1 MNLNGPLAISGSTFD
16 GNTAGTQGGAINS
29 YGTLA
34 ISNSTFT
41 ANDAPTGGGI
51 ANINGAMTMTAS
63 TVSGNTAAH
72 AGGIWD
78 QTATGTIGSSIVA
91 GNTAASGPDCAGGPV
106 SNGYNL
112 IGDADGCSFTPMTGD
127 RVGSSSGSGAIVPLL
142 DPLASNGG
150 KTETMALALLSP
162 AVDRI
167 PVGALAVDGVTPLCP
182 STGAEDQRGKARPE
196 GSACDMGSY
205 ELKAPWIASVM
216 VVSGISGSAPSVSGT
231 IACNDAQ
238 SFTVAIT
245 LRQGN
250 KKATGTSLVG
260 TCHGSTPVGWTVAV
274 APGTFAPGAATVSF
288 TAKAGTAKE
297 TGSVA
302 LTLT

>member
-1 MNLNGPLAISGSTFD
+1 
-16 GNTAGTQGGAINS
+16 
-29 YGTLA
+29 
-34 ISNSTFT
+34 
-41 ANDAPTGGGI
+41 
-51 ANINGAMTMTAS
+51 MTMTAS

-167 PVGALAVDGVTPLCP
+167 PVGALAVDGVTPLVRP
-182 STGAEDQRGKARPE
+182 QAPKTNGGRHVPRGVP
-196 GSACDMGSY
+196 
-205 ELKAPWIASVM
+205 
-216 VVSGISGSAPSVSGT
+216 
-231 IACNDAQ
+231 
-238 SFTVAIT
+238 
-245 LRQGN
+245 
-250 KKATGTSLVG
+250 ATWGRTS
-260 TCHGSTPVGWTVAV
+260 
-274 APGTFAPGAATVSF
+274 
-288 TAKAGTAKE
+288 
-297 TGSVA
+297 
-302 LTLT
+302 